1 MNIEKRYIYDYLKC
15 LYYSRSSTVSNVK
28 YVGVFHYIFVLFNI
42 PLTCFIVPMLRKGN
56 HLQWLPASR
65 QDFILLNLLVCVRYV
80 KFEIYIVPKT
90 INRINYYS

>member
-42 PLTCFIVPMLRKGN
+42 PLTCFMTRLHSAESFG
-56 HLQWLPASR
+56 
-65 QDFILLNLLVCVRYV
+65 VCPVCKV
-80 KFEIYIVPKT
+80 
-90 INRINYYS
+90 